1 MRHSGERNSEIAL
14 SSKRSRT
21 NVELENLLRQLG
33 LALEASGVGI
43 WQHNIAKNQTRWD
56 EQLKSIYGIP
66 KAPLDV
72 IWLDSIHPDDLV
84 PTNEIFLRAIETKSD
99 YASEFRIMRPDGA
112 TRYLR
117 SRARYFVN
125 AAGDPCF
132 VGAEWDVTDDVL
144 LNKELERSRAEARF
158 AADHDHLT
166 GLLNRRSFDFALSE
180 LARQESI
187 KVALLHIDVDHFKE
201 INDRFGH
208 AVGDLVL
215 CHVSKILL
223 EAISTGDVAAR
234 LGGDEFA
241 VVITEDE
248 CDKTIAVLDHI
259 QRRLESPLPVGDQML
274 IVRCSIGVASAMSAD
289 FARLLSQSDL
299 ALYHAKRNGR
309 NRAEVFSD
317 DMASTLANERQL
329 AQDLR
334 SGLALGQIRP
344 FYQVQVDARSFRVSG
359 VEALAR
365 WHHPTRGILA
375 PAHFLSIA
383 SSNGLVAELDDVVL
397 KAVLSDMKSSASPLE
412 GIRVSVNLSADRL
425 DDPELT
431 AKLDG
436 YDIPPGRLSFELI
449 ETIFLDSL
457 SDQVRQ
463 NIQAIK
469 SFGIDIEIDDL
480 GSGHASLLG
489 LLELRPDRVKID
501 RQLVTPI
508 LQSVPSRR
516 LVGSLVDI
524 ARALDMEVIAEGVET
539 LEHAN
544 VLAALGVHTLQ
555 GYAFGRPQ
563 SFADLSARLEQEI
576 FDCERAEVVGAGR

>member
-1 MRHSGERNSEIAL
+1 MKT
-14 SSKRSRT
+14 KRSRT

-33 LALEASGVGI
+33 LALEASGIGI

-56 EQLKSIYGIP
+56 EQLKAIYGVP

-72 IWLDSIHPDDLV
+72 IWLESVHPDDLA

-99 YASEFRIMRPDGA
+99 YASEFRITRPDGA
-112 TRYLR
+112 IRYLR
-117 SRARYFVN
+117 SRARYFVD

-144 LNKELERSRAEARF
+144 LNKELERSREEARL

-180 LARQESI
+180 FARKES
-187 KVALLHIDVDHFKE
+187 VNVTLFHIDVDHFKE

-208 AVGDLVL
+208 AVGDFVL

-223 EAISTGDVAAR
+223 KAISAGGVAAR

-241 VVITEDE
+241 ILIPEDE
-248 CDKTIAVLDHI
+248 SARINAVLDHI
-259 QRRLESPLPVGDQML
+259 QQSLGSPIPVGDQTL
-274 IVRCSIGVASAMSAD
+274 IVRCSIGVASAASAD
-289 FARLLSQSDL
+289 FAKLLSHSDL

-309 NRAEVFSD
+309 NRAEVFCD
-317 DMASTLANERQL
+317 EMASALANERQL
-329 AQDLR
+329 VQDLR

-344 FYQVQVDARSFRVSG
+344 FYQVQVDARTFRING

-375 PAHFLSIA
+375 PAHFLSLA
-383 SSNGLVAELDDVVL
+383 SSNGLVAELDDVIL
-397 KAVLSDMKSSASPLE
+397 KAVLSDMKSWASLLA

-425 DDPELT
+425 DDPEWIS
-431 AKLDG
+431 KLG
-436 YDIPPGRLSFELI
+436 SFDIPPGRLSFELI

-457 SDQVRQ
+457 SDQVRE
-463 NIQAIK
+463 NIQTIK

-501 RQLVTPI
+501 RQLVMPI

-516 LVGSLVDI
+516 LVSSLVDI

-539 LEHAN
+539 LDHAR
-544 VLAALGVHTLQ
+544 VLADLGVHTLQ

-563 SFADLSARLEQEI
+563 SYADLTARLQQEASE
-576 FDCERAEVVGAGR
+576 FQQAGAISAC

>member
-1 MRHSGERNSEIAL
+1 M
-14 SSKRSRT
+14 
-21 NVELENLLRQLG
+21 
-33 LALEASGVGI
+33 
-43 WQHNIAKNQTRWD
+43 
-56 EQLKSIYGIP
+56 
-66 KAPLDV
+66 
-72 IWLDSIHPDDLV
+72 
-84 PTNEIFLRAIETKSD
+84 
-99 YASEFRIMRPDGA
+99 
-112 TRYLR
+112 
-117 SRARYFVN
+117 
-125 AAGDPCF
+125 
-132 VGAEWDVTDDVL
+132 
-144 LNKELERSRAEARF
+144 
-158 AADHDHLT
+158 
-166 GLLNRRSFDFALSE
+166 
-180 LARQESI
+180 
-187 KVALLHIDVDHFKE
+187 DHFKE

-223 EAISTGDVAAR
+223 EAISAGDVAAR

-248 CDKTIAVLDHI
+248 CDRTIAVLDHI
-259 QRRLESPLPVGDQML
+259 QRRLESPLPVGDQTL

-309 NRAEVFSD
+309 NRAEIFSD
-317 DMASTLANERQL
+317 EMASTLANERQL

-344 FYQVQVDARSFRVSG
+344 FYQVQVDARSFRVNG

-397 KAVLSDMKSSASPLE
+397 KAVLSDMKSSALLE

-425 DDPELT
+425 DDPELA

-436 YDIPPGRLSFELI
+436 YDIPSGRLSFELI

-463 NIQAIK
+463 NIEAIK

-555 GYAFGRPQ
+555 GYAFGRPH
-563 SFADLSARLEQEI
+563 SFADLSARLEQET
-576 FDCERAEVVGAGR
+576 FDCQWADVVGASR

>member
-1 MRHSGERNSEIAL
+1 MRHLGERNGEIAL
-14 SSKRSRT
+14 KTKRSRT

-33 LALEASGVGI
+33 LALEASGIGI

-56 EQLKSIYGIP
+56 EQLKAIYGVP

-72 IWLDSIHPDDLV
+72 IWLESVHPDDLA

-99 YASEFRIMRPDGA
+99 YASEFRITRPDGA
-112 TRYLR
+112 IRYLR
-117 SRARYFVN
+117 SRARYFVD

-144 LNKELERSRAEARF
+144 LNKELERSREEARL

-180 LARQESI
+180 FARKES
-187 KVALLHIDVDHFKE
+187 VNVTLFHIDVDHFKE

-208 AVGDLVL
+208 AVGDFVL

-223 EAISTGDVAAR
+223 KAISAGGVAAR

-241 VVITEDE
+241 ILIPEDE
-248 CDKTIAVLDHI
+248 SARINAVLDHI
-259 QRRLESPLPVGDQML
+259 QESLGSPLPVGDQTL
-274 IVRCSIGVASAMSAD
+274 IVRCSIGVASAASAD
-289 FARLLSQSDL
+289 FAKLLSHSDL

-309 NRAEVFSD
+309 NRAEVFCD
-317 DMASTLANERQL
+317 EMASALANERQL
-329 AQDLR
+329 VQDLR

-344 FYQVQVDARSFRVSG
+344 FYQVQVDARTFRING

-375 PAHFLSIA
+375 PAHFLSLA
-383 SSNGLVAELDDVVL
+383 SSNGLVAELDDVIL
-397 KAVLSDMKSSASPLE
+397 KAVLSDMESWASLLA

-425 DDPELT
+425 DDPEWIS
-431 AKLDG
+431 KLG
-436 YDIPPGRLSFELI
+436 SFDIPPGRLSFELI

-457 SDQVRQ
+457 SDQVRE
-463 NIQAIK
+463 NIQTIK

-501 RQLVTPI
+501 RQLVMPI

-516 LVGSLVDI
+516 LVSSLVDI

-539 LEHAN
+539 LDHAR
-544 VLAALGVHTLQ
+544 VLADLGVHTLQ

-563 SFADLSARLEQEI
+563 SYADLTARLEREALEFQQ
-576 FDCERAEVVGAGR
+576 AGAISAC

>member
-1 MRHSGERNSEIAL
+1 MRHSGERNSESAL

-33 LALEASGVGI
+33 LALEASGIGI
-43 WQHNIAKNQTRWD
+43 WQHNIAKKQTRWD
-56 EQLKSIYGIP
+56 EQLKLIYGVP

-72 IWLDSIHPDDLV
+72 VWLDSIHPDDLA

-99 YASEFRIMRPDGA
+99 YASEFRIVRPDGA
-112 TRYLR
+112 IRYLR
-117 SRARYFVN
+117 SRARYFVD

-180 LARQESI
+180 LARQESV
-187 KVALLHIDVDHFKE
+187 KVTLLHIDVDHFKE

-223 EAISTGDVAAR
+223 DAISAGDVAAR

-241 VVITEDE
+241 VVITEGE
-248 CDKTIAVLDHI
+248 SDKTKAVLDHI
-259 QRRLESPLPVGDQML
+259 QRRLESPLPGGDQML
-274 IVRCSIGVASAMSAD
+274 SVQCSIGVASAMSAD
-289 FARLLSQSDL
+289 FAKLLSQSDL

-309 NRAEVFSD
+309 NRAEIFSD
-317 DMASTLANERQL
+317 EMASTLANERQL

-334 SGLALGQIRP
+334 SGLALGHIRP
-344 FYQVQVDARSFRVSG
+344 FYQVQVDAKSLRVNG

-365 WHHPTRGILA
+365 WDHPTKGILA
-375 PAHFLSIA
+375 PAHFLSLA
-383 SSNGLVAELDDVVL
+383 LSNGLVAELDDVVL
-397 KAVLSDMKSSASPLE
+397 KAVLSDIQSSASLPE
-412 GIRVSVNLSADRL
+412 DIRVSVNLSADRL
-425 DDPELT
+425 DDPDLAT
-431 AKLDG
+431 KLGG

-457 SDQVRQ
+457 SDRVRQ
-463 NIQAIK
+463 NIRAIK
-469 SFGIDIEIDDL
+469 SLGVDIEIDDL

-501 RQLVTPI
+501 RQLVMPI

-516 LVGSLVDI
+516 LVSSLVDI

-539 LEHAN
+539 LDHAK
-544 VLAALGVHTLQ
+544 VLADLGVHTLQ

-563 SFADLSARLEQEI
+563 SFADLAARLEQEALE
-576 FDCERAEVVGAGR
+576 FGQPDVVRAR

>member
-1 MRHSGERNSEIAL
+1 MSNKL
-14 SSKRSRT
+14 SRT

-56 EQLKSIYGIP
+56 EQLKSIYGVS

-84 PTNEIFLRAIETKSD
+84 AANEIFLRAIETRSD
-99 YASEFRIMRPDGA
+99 YASEFRIIRPDGA

-117 SRARYFVN
+117 SRARYFID

-180 LARQESI
+180 LARQENV

-223 EAISTGDVAAR
+223 EAISAGDVAAR

-248 CDKTIAVLDHI
+248 CDRIIAVLDHI
-259 QRRLESPLPVGDQML
+259 QRRLDSPLPVGDQTL

-309 NRAEVFSD
+309 NRAEIFSD
-317 DMASTLANERQL
+317 EMASTLANERQL

-334 SGLALGQIRP
+334 SGLTLGQICP
-344 FYQVQVDARSFRVSG
+344 FYQVQVDARSFRVNG

-383 SSNGLVAELDDVVL
+383 SSNGLVAELDDIVL
-397 KAVLSDMKSSASPLE
+397 KAVLSDMKSAASPLE

-431 AKLDG
+431 AKLTG

-469 SFGIDIEIDDL
+469 SLGIDIEIDDL

-576 FDCERAEVVGAGR
+576 FDCERAEVFGAGR

>member
-1 MRHSGERNSEIAL
+1 MRHLGERNSESVL
-14 SSKRSRT
+14 SNKRSRT

-33 LALEASGVGI
+33 LALEASGIGI
-43 WQHNIAKNQTRWD
+43 WQHNIAKKQTRWD
-56 EQLKSIYGIP
+56 EQLKAIYGVP

-72 IWLDSIHPDDLV
+72 IWLDSIHPDDLG
-84 PTNEIFLRAIETKSD
+84 PTNAIFLRAIETKSD
-99 YASEFRIMRPDGA
+99 YASEFRITRPDGA
-112 TRYLR
+112 IRYLR
-117 SRARYFVN
+117 SRARYFVD

-144 LNKELERSRAEARF
+144 LNKELERSRAEARL

-180 LARQESI
+180 LAREQSA
-187 KVALLHIDVDHFKE
+187 KVTLLHIDVDHFKE

-208 AVGDLVL
+208 AVGDMVL
-215 CHVSKILL
+215 RHVSKILL
-223 EAISTGDVAAR
+223 EAISAGDVAAR

-241 VVITEDE
+241 VLIPKDE
-248 CDKTIAVLDHI
+248 CDKTNAVLDHI
-259 QRRLESPLPVGDQML
+259 QTSLESSIPVGDQAL

-289 FARLLSQSDL
+289 FAKLLSQSDL

-309 NRAEVFSD
+309 NRAEIFSD
-317 DMASTLANERQL
+317 EMASALATERQL
-329 AQDLR
+329 VQDLR

-344 FYQVQVDARSFRVSG
+344 FYQVQVDAKSFRVNG

-365 WHHPTRGILA
+365 WHHPTKGILA
-375 PAHFLSIA
+375 PAHFLSLA
-383 SSNGLVAELDDVVL
+383 SSNGLVAELDDVIL
-397 KAVLSDMKSSASPLE
+397 KAVLADMESSASLLE

-425 DDPELT
+425 DDPELMT
-431 AKLDG
+431 KLG
-436 YDIPPGRLSFELI
+436 SYDIPPGRLSFELI

-457 SDQVRQ
+457 NDHVRQ
-463 NIQAIK
+463 NIEAIK

-501 RQLVTPI
+501 RQLVMPI

-516 LVGSLVDI
+516 LVSSLVDI

-539 LEHAN
+539 IEHAK
-544 VLAALGVHTLQ
+544 VLADLGVHTLQ

-563 SFADLSARLEQEI
+563 SFADLTARLEQEALEADI
-576 FDCERAEVVGAGR
+576 VRAS

>member
-1 MRHSGERNSEIAL
+1 MSN
-14 SSKRSRT
+14 KRSRT

-33 LALEASGVGI
+33 LALEASGIGI
-43 WQHNIAKNQTRWD
+43 WQHNIAKKQTRWD
-56 EQLKSIYGIP
+56 EQLKAIYGVP

-72 IWLDSIHPDDLV
+72 IWLDSIHPDDLG
-84 PTNEIFLRAIETKSD
+84 PTNAIFLRAIETKSD
-99 YASEFRIMRPDGA
+99 YASEFRITRPDGA
-112 TRYLR
+112 IRYLR
-117 SRARYFVN
+117 SRARYFVD

-144 LNKELERSRAEARF
+144 LNKELERSRAEARL

-180 LARQESI
+180 LAREQSA
-187 KVALLHIDVDHFKE
+187 KVTLLHIDVDHFKE

-208 AVGDLVL
+208 AVGDMVL
-215 CHVSKILL
+215 RHVSKILL
-223 EAISTGDVAAR
+223 EAISAGDVAAR

-241 VVITEDE
+241 VLIPKDE
-248 CDKTIAVLDHI
+248 CDKTNAVLDHI
-259 QRRLESPLPVGDQML
+259 QTSLESSIPVGDQAL

-289 FARLLSQSDL
+289 FAKLLSQSDL

-309 NRAEVFSD
+309 NRAEIFSD
-317 DMASTLANERQL
+317 EMASALATERQL
-329 AQDLR
+329 VQDLR

-344 FYQVQVDARSFRVSG
+344 FYQVQVDAKSFRVNG

-365 WHHPTRGILA
+365 WHHPTKGILA
-375 PAHFLSIA
+375 PAHFLSLA
-383 SSNGLVAELDDVVL
+383 SSNGLVAELDDVIL
-397 KAVLSDMKSSASPLE
+397 KAVLADMESSASLLE

-425 DDPELT
+425 DDPELMT
-431 AKLDG
+431 KLG
-436 YDIPPGRLSFELI
+436 SYDIPPGRLSFELI

-457 SDQVRQ
+457 NDHVRQ
-463 NIQAIK
+463 NIEAIK

-501 RQLVTPI
+501 RQLVMPI

-516 LVGSLVDI
+516 LVSSLVDI

-539 LEHAN
+539 IEHAK
-544 VLAALGVHTLQ
+544 VLADLGVHTLQ

-563 SFADLSARLEQEI
+563 SFADLTARLEQEALEADI
-576 FDCERAEVVGAGR
+576 VRAS

>member
-1 MRHSGERNSEIAL
+1 MSN
-14 SSKRSRT
+14 KRSRT

-33 LALEASGVGI
+33 LALEASGIGI
-43 WQHNIAKNQTRWD
+43 WQHNIPKNQTRWD
-56 EQLKSIYGIP
+56 EQLKLIYGVP

-99 YASEFRIMRPDGA
+99 YASEFRIIRPDGA
-112 TRYLR
+112 IRYLR
-117 SRARYFVN
+117 SRARYFVD

-132 VGAEWDVTDDVL
+132 VGAEWDVTEDVL

-180 LARQESI
+180 LARQESV

-215 CHVSKILL
+215 SHVSNILL
-223 EAISTGDVAAR
+223 EAISADDFAAR

-241 VVITEDE
+241 IVITEDE
-248 CDKTIAVLDHI
+248 CDRTIAVLDHI
-259 QRRLESPLPVGDQML
+259 QRRLESPLPVADQTL

-309 NRAEVFSD
+309 NRAEIFSD
-317 DMASTLANERQL
+317 EMASTLANERQL

-344 FYQVQVDARSFRVSG
+344 FYQVQVDARSFRVNG

-375 PAHFLSIA
+375 PAHFLTIA

-397 KAVLSDMKSSASPLE
+397 KAVLSDMKSSALLE

-425 DDPELT
+425 DDPELA

-436 YDIPPGRLSFELI
+436 YYIPSGRLSFELI

-463 NIQAIK
+463 NIEAIK

-563 SFADLSARLEQEI
+563 SFADLSARLEQEAS
-576 FDCERAEVVGAGR
+576 DSQRANFAGVGR

>member
-1 MRHSGERNSEIAL
+1 MKT
-14 SSKRSRT
+14 KRSRT

-33 LALEASGVGI
+33 LALEASGIGI

-56 EQLKSIYGIP
+56 EQLKAIYGVP

-72 IWLDSIHPDDLV
+72 IWLESVHPDDLA

-99 YASEFRIMRPDGA
+99 YASEFRITRPDGA
-112 TRYLR
+112 IRYLR
-117 SRARYFVN
+117 SRARYFVD

-144 LNKELERSRAEARF
+144 LNKELERSREEARL

-180 LARQESI
+180 FARKES
-187 KVALLHIDVDHFKE
+187 VNVTLFHIDVDHFKE

-208 AVGDLVL
+208 AVGDFVL

-223 EAISTGDVAAR
+223 KAISAGGVAAR

-241 VVITEDE
+241 ILIPEDE
-248 CDKTIAVLDHI
+248 SARISAVLDHI
-259 QRRLESPLPVGDQML
+259 QESLGSPIPVGDQTL
-274 IVRCSIGVASAMSAD
+274 IVRCSIGVASAASAD
-289 FARLLSQSDL
+289 FAKLLSHSDL

-309 NRAEVFSD
+309 NRAEVFCD
-317 DMASTLANERQL
+317 EMASALANERQL
-329 AQDLR
+329 VQDLR

-344 FYQVQVDARSFRVSG
+344 FYQVQVDAKTFRING

-375 PAHFLSIA
+375 PAHFLSLA
-383 SSNGLVAELDDVVL
+383 SSNGLVAELDDVIL
-397 KAVLSDMKSSASPLE
+397 KAVLSDMESWASLLA

-425 DDPELT
+425 DDPEWIS
-431 AKLDG
+431 KLASF
-436 YDIPPGRLSFELI
+436 DIPPGRLSFELI

-457 SDQVRQ
+457 SDQVRE
-463 NIQAIK
+463 NIQTIK

-501 RQLVTPI
+501 RQLVMPI

-516 LVGSLVDI
+516 LVSSLVDI

-539 LEHAN
+539 LDHAR
-544 VLAALGVHTLQ
+544 VLADLGVHTLQ

-563 SFADLSARLEQEI
+563 SYADLTARLEREALEFQQ
-576 FDCERAEVVGAGR
+576 AGAISAC

>member
-1 MRHSGERNSEIAL
+1 MSNKL
-14 SSKRSRT
+14 SRT

-56 EQLKSIYGIP
+56 EQLKSIYGVP

-84 PTNEIFLRAIETKSD
+84 ATNEIFLRAIETRSD
-99 YASEFRIMRPDGA
+99 YASEFRIIRPDGA

-117 SRARYFVN
+117 SRARYFID

-180 LARQESI
+180 LARQESV

-223 EAISTGDVAAR
+223 EAISAGDVAAR

-248 CDKTIAVLDHI
+248 CDKTIAVLDQI
-259 QRRLESPLPVGDQML
+259 QRRLESPLPVGGQTL

-309 NRAEVFSD
+309 NRAEIFSHE
-317 DMASTLANERQL
+317 MASTLANERQL

-344 FYQVQVDARSFRVSG
+344 FYQVQVDARSFRVNG

-397 KAVLSDMKSSASPLE
+397 KAVLSDIKSSASPLK

-449 ETIFLDSL
+449 ETIFLDSM

-576 FDCERAEVVGAGR
+576 FDCERAEIVGAGR

>member
-1 MRHSGERNSEIAL
+1 MSN
-14 SSKRSRT
+14 KRSRT

-33 LALEASGVGI
+33 LALEASGIGI
-43 WQHNIAKNQTRWD
+43 WQHNIPKNQTRWD
-56 EQLKSIYGIP
+56 EQLKLIYGVP

-99 YASEFRIMRPDGA
+99 YASEFRIIRPDGA

-117 SRARYFVN
+117 SRARYFVD

-180 LARQESI
+180 LAGQESV

-223 EAISTGDVAAR
+223 EAISAGDVAAR

-248 CDKTIAVLDHI
+248 CDRTTAVLHHI
-259 QRRLESPLPVGDQML
+259 QRRLESPLPVGDQTL

-309 NRAEVFSD
+309 NRAEIFSD
-317 DMASTLANERQL
+317 EMASTLANERQL

-344 FYQVQVDARSFRVSG
+344 FYQVQVDARSFRVNG

-397 KAVLSDMKSSASPLE
+397 KAVLSDMKSSALLE

-425 DDPELT
+425 DDPELA

-436 YDIPPGRLSFELI
+436 YDIPSGRLSFELI

-463 NIQAIK
+463 NIEAIK

-563 SFADLSARLEQEI
+563 SFADLSARLEQET
-576 FDCERAEVVGAGR
+576 FDCQWADVVGASR

>member
-1 MRHSGERNSEIAL
+1 MKT
-14 SSKRSRT
+14 KRSRT

-33 LALEASGVGI
+33 LALEASGIGI

-56 EQLKSIYGIP
+56 EQLKAIYGVP

-72 IWLDSIHPDDLV
+72 IWLESVHPDDLA

-99 YASEFRIMRPDGA
+99 YASEFRITRPDGA
-112 TRYLR
+112 IRYLR
-117 SRARYFVN
+117 SRARYFVD

-144 LNKELERSRAEARF
+144 LNKELERSREEARL

-180 LARQESI
+180 FARKES
-187 KVALLHIDVDHFKE
+187 VNVTLFHIDVDHFKE

-208 AVGDLVL
+208 AVGDFVL
-215 CHVSKILL
+215 CHVSRILL
-223 EAISTGDVAAR
+223 KAISAGGVAAR

-241 VVITEDE
+241 ILIPEDE
-248 CDKTIAVLDHI
+248 SARINAVLDHI
-259 QRRLESPLPVGDQML
+259 QESLGSPIPVGDQTL
-274 IVRCSIGVASAMSAD
+274 IVRCSIGVASAASAD
-289 FARLLSQSDL
+289 FAKLLSHSDL

-309 NRAEVFSD
+309 NRAEVFCD
-317 DMASTLANERQL
+317 EMASALANERQL
-329 AQDLR
+329 VQDLR

-344 FYQVQVDARSFRVSG
+344 FYQVQVDAKTFRING

-375 PAHFLSIA
+375 PAHFLSVA
-383 SSNGLVAELDDVVL
+383 SSNGLVAELDDVIL
-397 KAVLSDMKSSASPLE
+397 KAVLSDMESWASLLA

-425 DDPELT
+425 DDPEWIS
-431 AKLDG
+431 KLG
-436 YDIPPGRLSFELI
+436 SFDIPPGRLSFELI

-457 SDQVRQ
+457 SDQVRE
-463 NIQAIK
+463 NIQTIK

-501 RQLVTPI
+501 RQLVMPI

-516 LVGSLVDI
+516 LVSSLVDI

-539 LEHAN
+539 LDHAR
-544 VLAALGVHTLQ
+544 VLADLGVHTLQ

-563 SFADLSARLEQEI
+563 SYADLTARLEREALEFQQ
-576 FDCERAEVVGAGR
+576 AGAISAC

>member
-1 MRHSGERNSEIAL
+1 
-14 SSKRSRT
+14 
-21 NVELENLLRQLG
+21 
-33 LALEASGVGI
+33 
-43 WQHNIAKNQTRWD
+43 
-56 EQLKSIYGIP
+56 
-66 KAPLDV
+66 
-72 IWLDSIHPDDLV
+72 
-84 PTNEIFLRAIETKSD
+84 
-99 YASEFRIMRPDGA
+99 
-112 TRYLR
+112 
-117 SRARYFVN
+117 
-125 AAGDPCF
+125 
-132 VGAEWDVTDDVL
+132 
-144 LNKELERSRAEARF
+144 
-158 AADHDHLT
+158 
-166 GLLNRRSFDFALSE
+166 
-180 LARQESI
+180 
-187 KVALLHIDVDHFKE
+187 
-201 INDRFGH
+201 
-208 AVGDLVL
+208 
-215 CHVSKILL
+215 
-223 EAISTGDVAAR
+223 
-234 LGGDEFA
+234 
-241 VVITEDE
+241 
-248 CDKTIAVLDHI
+248 
-259 QRRLESPLPVGDQML
+259 
-274 IVRCSIGVASAMSAD
+274 MSAD

-309 NRAEVFSD
+309 NRAEIFSD
-317 DMASTLANERQL
+317 EMASTLANERQL

-334 SGLALGQIRP
+334 AGLALGQIRP
-344 FYQVQVDARSFRVSG
+344 FYQVQVDAKSFRVNG

-397 KAVLSDMKSSASPLE
+397 KAVLSDMKSSVSPLE

>member
-1 MRHSGERNSEIAL
+1 MRHLGERNSEIAL
-14 SSKRSRT
+14 NTKRSRT

-33 LALEASGVGI
+33 LALEASGIGI

-56 EQLKSIYGIP
+56 EQLKAIYGVP

-72 IWLDSIHPDDLV
+72 IWLDSVHPDDLA
-84 PTNEIFLRAIETKSD
+84 PTNAVFLRAIETKSD
-99 YASEFRIMRPDGA
+99 YASEFRIIRPDGVV
-112 TRYLR
+112 RYLR
-117 SRARYFVN
+117 SRARYFVD
-125 AAGDPCF
+125 ASGDPCF

-144 LNKELERSRAEARF
+144 LNKELERSREEARL

-166 GLLNRRSFDFALSE
+166 GLLNRRSFDFALAE
-180 LARQESI
+180 FARKESA
-187 KVALLHIDVDHFKE
+187 KVTLFHIDVDHFKE

-208 AVGDLVL
+208 AVGDFVL

-223 EAISTGDVAAR
+223 NAISAGGVAAR

-241 VVITEDE
+241 ILIPEDE
-248 CDKTIAVLDHI
+248 GARIDAVLDHI
-259 QRRLESPLPVGDQML
+259 QESLGNPIPVGDQTL
-274 IVRCSIGVASAMSAD
+274 IVRCSIGVASAASAD
-289 FARLLSQSDL
+289 FAKLLSHSDL

-309 NRAEVFSD
+309 NRAAVFSD
-317 DMASTLANERQL
+317 EMASALANERQL

-344 FYQVQVDARSFRVSG
+344 FYQVQVDARSLRING

-375 PAHFLSIA
+375 PSHFLSLA
-383 SSNGLVAELDDVVL
+383 ASNGLVAELDDVIL
-397 KAVLSDMKSSASPLE
+397 KAVLSDMESSAALA

-425 DDPELT
+425 DDPEWITRL
-431 AKLDG
+431 G
-436 YDIPPGRLSFELI
+436 SFDIPPGRLSFELI

-457 SDQVRQ
+457 SDQVRE
-463 NIQAIK
+463 NIQTIK

-501 RQLVTPI
+501 RQLVMPI

-516 LVGSLVDI
+516 LVSSLVDI

-539 LEHAN
+539 LDHAQ
-544 VLAALGVHTLQ
+544 VLAGLGVHTLQ

-563 SFADLSARLEQEI
+563 SFADLTARLEQE
-576 FDCERAEVVGAGR
+576 ALEVRQAGVNHAS

>member
-1 MRHSGERNSEIAL
+1 MSNKL
-14 SSKRSRT
+14 SRT

-56 EQLKSIYGIP
+56 EQLKSIYGVS

-84 PTNEIFLRAIETKSD
+84 AANEIFLRAIETRSD
-99 YASEFRIMRPDGA
+99 YASEFRIIRPDGA

-117 SRARYFVN
+117 SRARYFID

-180 LARQESI
+180 LARQENV

-215 CHVSKILL
+215 CHVSKTLL
-223 EAISTGDVAAR
+223 EAISAGDVAAR

-248 CDKTIAVLDHI
+248 CDRITAVLDHI
-259 QRRLESPLPVGDQML
+259 QRRLDSPLPVGDQTL

-309 NRAEVFSD
+309 NRAEIFSD
-317 DMASTLANERQL
+317 EMASTLANERQL

-334 SGLALGQIRP
+334 SGLTLGQIRP
-344 FYQVQVDARSFRVSG
+344 FYQVQVDARSFRVNG

-365 WHHPTRGILA
+365 WHHPARGVLA
-375 PAHFLSIA
+375 PADFLSIA

-397 KAVLSDMKSSASPLE
+397 KAVLSDMKSAASPLE

-431 AKLDG
+431 AKLTG

-469 SFGIDIEIDDL
+469 SLGIDIEIDDL

-576 FDCERAEVVGAGR
+576 FDCERAEVIGAGR

>member
-14 SSKRSRT
+14 SNKLSRT

-56 EQLKSIYGIP
+56 EQLKSIYGVP

-84 PTNEIFLRAIETKSD
+84 ATNEIFLRAIETRSD
-99 YASEFRIMRPDGA
+99 YASEFRIIRPDGA

-117 SRARYFVN
+117 SRARYFID

-180 LARQESI
+180 LARQESV

-223 EAISTGDVAAR
+223 EAISAGDVAAR

-259 QRRLESPLPVGDQML
+259 QRCLESPLPVGDQTL

-309 NRAEVFSD
+309 NRAEIFSD
-317 DMASTLANERQL
+317 EMASTLANERQL

-344 FYQVQVDARSFRVSG
+344 FYQVQVDARSFRVNG

-397 KAVLSDMKSSASPLE
+397 KAVLSDMKSSASPLK

-576 FDCERAEVVGAGR
+576 FDCERAEIVGAGR

>member
-14 SSKRSRT
+14 SNKRSRT

-33 LALEASGVGI
+33 LALEASGIGI
-43 WQHNIAKNQTRWD
+43 WQHNIPKNQTRWD
-56 EQLKSIYGIP
+56 EQLKLIYGVP

-99 YASEFRIMRPDGA
+99 YASEFRIIRPDGA

-117 SRARYFVN
+117 SRARYFVD

-180 LARQESI
+180 LAGQESV

-223 EAISTGDVAAR
+223 EAISAGDVAAR

-248 CDKTIAVLDHI
+248 CDRTIAVLDHI
-259 QRRLESPLPVGDQML
+259 QRRLESPLPVGDQTL

-309 NRAEVFSD
+309 NRAEIFSD
-317 DMASTLANERQL
+317 EMASTLANERQL

-344 FYQVQVDARSFRVSG
+344 LYQVQVDAKSFRVNG

-397 KAVLSDMKSSASPLE
+397 KAVLSDMKSSALLE

-425 DDPELT
+425 DDPELA

-436 YDIPPGRLSFELI
+436 YDIPSGRLSFELI

-463 NIQAIK
+463 NIEAIK

-555 GYAFGRPQ
+555 GYAFGRPH
-563 SFADLSARLEQEI
+563 SFADLSARLEQET
-576 FDCERAEVVGAGR
+576 FDCQWADVVGASR

>member
-1 MRHSGERNSEIAL
+1 MRHLGERNSESPL
-14 SSKRSRT
+14 SNKRSRT

-33 LALEASGVGI
+33 LALEASGIGI

-56 EQLKSIYGIP
+56 EQLKAIYGVP

-72 IWLDSIHPDDLV
+72 IWLDSIHPDDLA
-84 PTNEIFLRAIETKSD
+84 PTNAIFLRAIETKSD
-99 YASEFRIMRPDGA
+99 YASEFRIIRPDGA
-112 TRYLR
+112 IRYLR
-117 SRARYFVN
+117 SRARYFVD

-144 LNKELERSRAEARF
+144 LNKELERSRAEARL

-180 LARQESI
+180 LARQESA
-187 KVALLHIDVDHFKE
+187 KVTLLHIDVDHFKE

-215 CHVSKILL
+215 RHVSKILL
-223 EAISTGDVAAR
+223 EAISAGDVAAR

-241 VVITEDE
+241 VLIPKDE
-248 CDKTIAVLDHI
+248 CDKTNAVLDHI
-259 QRRLESPLPVGDQML
+259 QTSLEKPIPIGDQTLM
-274 IVRCSIGVASAMSAD
+274 VCCSIGVASAMSAD
-289 FARLLSQSDL
+289 LAKLLSQSDL

-309 NRAEVFSD
+309 NRAEIFSD
-317 DMASTLANERQL
+317 EMASTLASERQL

-344 FYQVQVDARSFRVSG
+344 FYQVQVDAKSFRVNG

-365 WHHPTRGILA
+365 WHHPARGILA
-375 PAHFLSIA
+375 PAHFLSLA
-383 SSNGLVAELDDVVL
+383 SYNGLVAELDHVIL
-397 KAVLSDMKSSASPLE
+397 TAVLADMKSSASLLD

-425 DDPELT
+425 DDPELVT
-431 AKLDG
+431 KLG
-436 YDIPPGRLSFELI
+436 SYDIPPGRLSFELI

-457 SDQVRQ
+457 SDHVRQ

-501 RQLVTPI
+501 RQLVMPI

-516 LVGSLVDI
+516 LVSSLVDI

-539 LEHAN
+539 IDHAK
-544 VLAALGVHTLQ
+544 VLADLGVHTLQ

-563 SFADLSARLEQEI
+563 SLADLTVRLEQEAL
-576 FDCERAEVVGAGR
+576 DARQVNRAG

>member
-14 SSKRSRT
+14 SNKRSRT

-33 LALEASGVGI
+33 LALEASGIGI
-43 WQHNIAKNQTRWD
+43 WQHNIPKNQTRWD
-56 EQLKSIYGIP
+56 EQLKLIYGVP

-84 PTNEIFLRAIETKSD
+84 ATNEIFLRAIETKSD
-99 YASEFRIMRPDGA
+99 YASEFRIIRPDGA
-112 TRYLR
+112 IRYLR
-117 SRARYFVN
+117 SRARYFVD

-144 LNKELERSRAEARF
+144 LNKELERSRTEARF

-180 LARQESI
+180 LARRESV

-223 EAISTGDVAAR
+223 EAISAGDVAAR

-248 CDKTIAVLDHI
+248 CDRTIAVLDHI
-259 QRRLESPLPVGDQML
+259 QRRLESPLPVGDQTL

-309 NRAEVFSD
+309 NRAEIFSD
-317 DMASTLANERQL
+317 EMASTLANERQL

-344 FYQVQVDARSFRVSG
+344 FYQVQVDARSFRVNG

-375 PAHFLSIA
+375 PVHFLSIA
-383 SSNGLVAELDDVVL
+383 SSNGMVAEIDDVVL
-397 KAVLSDMKSSASPLE
+397 KAVLSDMKSSALLE

-425 DDPELT
+425 DDPELA

-436 YDIPPGRLSFELI
+436 YDIPSGRLSFELI

-463 NIQAIK
+463 NIEAIK

-563 SFADLSARLEQEI
+563 SFADLSARLEQET
-576 FDCERAEVVGAGR
+576 FDCQRAEVVGAGR

>member
-14 SSKRSRT
+14 SNKLSRT

-56 EQLKSIYGIP
+56 EQLKSIYGVP

-84 PTNEIFLRAIETKSD
+84 ATNEIFLRAIETRSD
-99 YASEFRIMRPDGA
+99 YASEFRIIRPDGA

-117 SRARYFVN
+117 SRARYFID

-166 GLLNRRSFDFALSE
+166 GLLNRRSFDCALSE
-180 LARQESI
+180 LARQESV

-215 CHVSKILL
+215 SHVSKILL
-223 EAISTGDVAAR
+223 EAISAGDVAAR

-248 CDKTIAVLDHI
+248 CDKTIAVLDQI
-259 QRRLESPLPVGDQML
+259 QRRLESPLPVGDQAL

-309 NRAEVFSD
+309 NRAEIFSD
-317 DMASTLANERQL
+317 EMASTLANERQL

-344 FYQVQVDARSFRVSG
+344 FYQVQVDARSFRVNG

-375 PAHFLSIA
+375 PADFLSIA

-397 KAVLSDMKSSASPLE
+397 KAVLSDMKSSASPLK

-539 LEHAN
+539 LEHAK

>member
-14 SSKRSRT
+14 SNKLSRT

-56 EQLKSIYGIP
+56 EQLKSIYGVP

-84 PTNEIFLRAIETKSD
+84 ATNEIFLRAIETRSD
-99 YASEFRIMRPDGA
+99 YASEFRIIRPDGA

-117 SRARYFVN
+117 SRARYFID

-166 GLLNRRSFDFALSE
+166 GLLNRRSFDFALAE

-187 KVALLHIDVDHFKE
+187 RVALLHIDVDHFKE

-223 EAISTGDVAAR
+223 EAISAGDVAAR

-259 QRRLESPLPVGDQML
+259 QSRLESPLPIGDQTL
-274 IVRCSIGVASAMSAD
+274 IVRCSIGVASAMNAD

-309 NRAEVFSD
+309 NRAEIFSD
-317 DMASTLANERQL
+317 EMASTLANERQL

-344 FYQVQVDARSFRVSG
+344 FYQVQVDARSFRVNG

-397 KAVLSDMKSSASPLE
+397 KAVLTDMKSSASPLK

>member
-1 MRHSGERNSEIAL
+1 MSN
-14 SSKRSRT
+14 KRSRT
-21 NVELENLLRQLG
+21 NIELENLLRQLG
-33 LALEASGVGI
+33 LALEASGIGI

-56 EQLKSIYGIP
+56 EQLKAIYGVP

-72 IWLDSIHPDDLV
+72 IWLDSIHPDDLA
-84 PTNEIFLRAIETKSD
+84 PTNAIFLRAIETKSD
-99 YASEFRIMRPDGA
+99 YASEFRITRPDGA
-112 TRYLR
+112 IRYLR
-117 SRARYFVN
+117 SRARYFVD

-144 LNKELERSRAEARF
+144 LNKELERSRAEARL

-180 LARQESI
+180 LAREESA
-187 KVALLHIDVDHFKE
+187 KVTLLHIDVDHFKE

-215 CHVSKILL
+215 RHVSKILV
-223 EAISTGDVAAR
+223 EAISAGDVAAR

-241 VVITEDE
+241 VLIPKDE
-248 CDKTIAVLDHI
+248 CDKTNAVLDHI
-259 QRRLESPLPVGDQML
+259 QKSLESPIPVGDQAL
-274 IVRCSIGVASAMSAD
+274 IVCCSIGVASAMSAD
-289 FARLLSQSDL
+289 LAKLLSQSDL

-309 NRAEVFSD
+309 NRAEIFSD
-317 DMASTLANERQL
+317 EMASALATERQL

-344 FYQVQVDARSFRVSG
+344 FYQVQVDAKSFRVNG

-375 PAHFLSIA
+375 PAHFLSLA
-383 SSNGLVAELDDVVL
+383 SYNGLVAELDDVIL
-397 KAVLSDMKSSASPLE
+397 MAVLADMQSLESQLE

-425 DDPELT
+425 NDPELIT
-431 AKLDG
+431 KLG
-436 YDIPPGRLSFELI
+436 SYDIPPGRLSFELI

-457 SDQVRQ
+457 SDHVRQ
-463 NIQAIK
+463 NIEAIK

-501 RQLVTPI
+501 RQLVMPI

-524 ARALDMEVIAEGVET
+524 ARALDMGVIAEGVET
-539 LEHAN
+539 IEHAK
-544 VLAALGVHTLQ
+544 VLADLGVHTLQ

-563 SFADLSARLEQEI
+563 SFADLTARLEQEALEADI
-576 FDCERAEVVGAGR
+576 ACAG